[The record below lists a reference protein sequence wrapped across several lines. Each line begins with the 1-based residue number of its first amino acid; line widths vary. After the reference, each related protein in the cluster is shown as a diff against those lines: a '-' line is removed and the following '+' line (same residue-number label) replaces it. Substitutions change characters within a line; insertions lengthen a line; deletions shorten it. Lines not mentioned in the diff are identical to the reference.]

1 MHEGKPSD
9 TSPSGRTC
17 KAPNNQLPVRVLM
30 MHMHLCM
37 AQIPSLTRVPPT
49 HPPAPP
55 IRRPGYSTDGTDK
68 GDLPM
73 APNDLGEY
81 IVP

>member
-1 MHEGKPSD
+1 
-9 TSPSGRTC
+9 
-17 KAPNNQLPVRVLM
+17 M